1 MQGKPGAAPFTFFSR
16 AVTKPPRFPVDTGRR
31 AFQCVLEALP
41 DGVLEDPEG
50 FAFVKKSIGR
60 STVLFLSEA
69 NNLEKPRRTDYGW
82 AYED

>member
-1 MQGKPGAAPFTFFSR
+1 M
-16 AVTKPPRFPVDTGRR
+16 D
-31 AFQCVLEALP
+31 ALP
-41 DGVLEDPEG
+41 DGVLEGPEG

-60 STVLFLSEA
+60 STVLFLSGADRVGEA